1 VLPVGRDGIS
11 SILGRGRNREAP
23 TPKNGSPDRGFP
35 FGAIVAGPS
44 EPSQVR
50 IFIVVVVV
58 LVAGLAAAAMLV
70 DPKDGFDGLSFSF
83 AKESKGVEV
92 RTDPVRRDT
101 LIETVS
107 APGEIEPDLM
117 VDLSAEVSARILEL
131 PFREGGEV
139 EAGDVVVR
147 LDDSELRSRLDAARA
162 RREGEQ
168 FRLEAERARLAGPK
182 HSLENARTALERQ
195 QSLFESGDVSR
206 QALDDA
212 LNRVAE
218 LEATVEAGVRNIS
231 VIESGVAAAAADIAQ
246 VEELIAK
253 TVIRSP
259 ISGTLIQLNA
269 EVGELVV
276 VGTMNNAGTV
286 ILTIANLRRMR
297 LDARVAES
305 AIARVEDG
313 QAAEV
318 RINAYPDRVFRG
330 TVERVALQRTV
341 DRDGTGYFKVEVMLA
356 LDGERIL
363 SGLAA
368 NVEIE
373 VAEREGLLVPSQSI
387 VDVELDALP
396 EEIAR
401 GDRLVDRRRRS
412 ITAVYVVAGDRAV
425 LTPVRVG
432 PSNLVDTLVLEGLD
446 EGAAVVS
453 GPYKALETL
462 AHEDL
467 VAIEGVEQE
476 TGSEESEATRTAAAD
491 TDPA

>member
-1 VLPVGRDGIS
+1 MR
-11 SILGRGRNREAP
+11 
-23 TPKNGSPDRGFP
+23 T
-35 FGAIVAGPS
+35 
-44 EPSQVR
+44 
-50 IFIVVVVV
+50 FIVVMV
-58 LVAGLAAAAMLV
+58 LLVGALAVAAMLV
-70 DPKDGFDGLSFSF
+70 DPGEGFEGLSLSF
-83 AKESKGVEV
+83 AKEAKGVEV
-92 RTDPVRRDT
+92 RTEAVRRDT
-101 LIETVS
+101 LIESVS
-107 APGEIEPDLM
+107 APGEIEPDTK

-139 EAGDVVVR
+139 EAGDMIVR
-147 LDDSELRSRLDAARA
+147 LDDSELRSRLDAAQA

-168 FRLEAERARLAGPK
+168 FRLEAEQARLAGPK
-182 HSLENARTALERQ
+182 HSLENARTTLQRQ

-231 VIESGVAAAAADIAQ
+231 VIESGVAAAAADISQ

-305 AIARVEDG
+305 AIARVEEG

-330 TVERVALQRTV
+330 VVERVALQRTV
-341 DRDGTGYFKVEVMLA
+341 DRDGTGYFKVEVMLD

-373 VAEREGLLVPSQSI
+373 VAEREGLLVPSQAI
-387 VDVELDALP
+387 VDVEIDAVP

-401 GDRLVDRRRRS
+401 GNPLVDRRRRS
-412 ITAVYVVAGDRAV
+412 TTAVYVVEGDRV
-425 LTPVRVG
+425 SLTPVRIG

-446 EGAAVVS
+446 EGATVVS

-462 AHEDL
+462 AHDDV
-467 VAIEGVEQE
+467 VAIEGADDEE
-476 TGSEESEATRTAAAD
+476 TPEEAEATRTAAAD
-491 TDPA
+491 AAGA

>member
-1 VLPVGRDGIS
+1 M
-11 SILGRGRNREAP
+11 
-23 TPKNGSPDRGFP
+23 
-35 FGAIVAGPS
+35 
-44 EPSQVR
+44 R
-50 IFIVVVVV
+50 IFIVVTV
-58 LVAGLAAAAMLV
+58 LLVGALAAVAMLV
-70 DPKDGFDGLSFSF
+70 DPDKGVGGLSFSF
-83 AKESKGVEV
+83 AKEATGVEV
-92 RTDPVRRDT
+92 RTEAVRRDT

-107 APGEIEPDLM
+107 APGEIEPDTK

-139 EAGDVVVR
+139 ESGDVIVR
-147 LDDSELRSRLDAARA
+147 LDDSELRSRLDAALA

-168 FRLEAERARLAGPK
+168 FRLEAEQARLAGPR
-182 HSLENARTALERQ
+182 HSLDNARTTLERQ

-212 LNRVAE
+212 MNRVAE
-218 LEATVEAGVRNIS
+218 LEATVEAGGRNIS
-231 VIESGVAAAAADIAQ
+231 VIESGVAAAAADISQ

-305 AIARVEDG
+305 AIARVEEG

-330 TVERVALQRTV
+330 VVERVALQRTL
-341 DRDGTGYFKVEVMLA
+341 DRDGTGYFKVEVMLD

-373 VAEREGLLVPSQSI
+373 VAEREGLLVPSQAI

-401 GDRLVDRRRRS
+401 GNPLVDRRRRS
-412 ITAVYVVAGDRAV
+412 VAAVYVVEDDRV
-425 LTPVRVG
+425 SLTPVRVG
-432 PSNLVDTLVLEGLD
+432 PSNLVDTLVLEGL
-446 EGAAVVS
+446 EPGEQVVS

-462 AHEDL
+462 AHDDL
-467 VAIEGVEQE
+467 VSIEGVGE
-476 TGSEESEATRTAAAD
+476 EESPEEAEATRTAAA
-491 TDPA
+491 AAES

>member
-1 VLPVGRDGIS
+1 MLAVGRIGIFG
-11 SILGRGRNREAP
+11 ILGSGRNREAP

-50 IFIVVVVV
+50 IFIVVMVV

-70 DPKDGFDGLSFSF
+70 DPGEGFEGLSFSF
-83 AKESKGVEV
+83 AKESAGVEV
-92 RTDPVRRDT
+92 RTEAVRRDT

-107 APGEIEPDLM
+107 APGEIEPDTK

-139 EAGDVVVR
+139 EAGDVIVR
-147 LDDSELRSRLDAARA
+147 LDDSELRSRLDAAQA

-168 FRLEAERARLAGPK
+168 FRLEAEQARLAGPK
-182 HSLENARTALERQ
+182 HSLENARTTLERQ
-195 QSLFESGDVSR
+195 QALFESGDVSR

-212 LNRVAE
+212 MNRVAE

-231 VIESGVAAAAADIAQ
+231 VIESGVAAAAADISQ

-253 TVIRSP
+253 TVMRSP

-341 DRDGTGYFKVEVMLA
+341 DRDGTGYFKVEVMLD

-373 VAEREGLLVPSQSI
+373 VAEREGLLVPSQAI
-387 VDVELDALP
+387 VDVELDAVP

-401 GDRLVDRRRRS
+401 GNPLIDRRRRS
-412 ITAVYVVAGDRAV
+412 ITAVYVVQGDRVV

-432 PSNLVDTLVLEGLD
+432 PSNLVDTMVMEGLE
-446 EGAAVVS
+446 EGSTVVA

-462 AHEDL
+462 DHGDA
-467 VAIEGVEQE
+467 VSIEGEARE
-476 TGSEESEATRTAAAD
+476 NEEAEAPRTAAAD
-491 TDPA
+491 AESA